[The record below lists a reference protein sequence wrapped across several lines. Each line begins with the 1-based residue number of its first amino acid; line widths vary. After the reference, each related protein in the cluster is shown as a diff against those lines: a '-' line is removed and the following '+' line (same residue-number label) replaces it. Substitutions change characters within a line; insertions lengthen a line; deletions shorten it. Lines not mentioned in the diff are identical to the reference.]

1 MRVSQGV
8 HELAGPEPGHLGD
21 HHREQRVGRDV
32 ERHPDEDV
40 RAALVDLA
48 REPPLRDVELEQE
61 MAGRQGHAVELGD
74 VPRGDDV
81 PPRVRVAADPLHDLR
96 DLVDAATV
104 RGGPAPPLRAVDGPQ
119 LPLRVGPLVPDRHP
133 VGPEPGDVRRA
144 LQEPQELVD
153 DGAHVDRLRGRHR
166 EPRPEV
172 EAHLV
177 AEDAQRAG
185 AGAIALAHPVLAD
198 VAHQIE
204 VLLHSGLLPAA
215 PREGVRRGSAG
226 SPSARRGGSPPGRR

>member
-1 MRVSQGV
+1 MGVAQGV
-8 HELAGPEPGHLGD
+8 HELAGFEPGHLGD

-32 ERHPDEDV
+32 ERQADEDV
-40 RAALVDLA
+40 RAALVELA

-61 MAGRQGHAVELGD
+61 MAGRERHAVDFRD

-81 PPRVRVAADPLHDLR
+81 PPRVRVAADAVHDPR
-96 DLVDAATV
+96 DLVDAAAV
-104 RGGPAPPLRAVDGPQ
+104 RAGPAPPLRAVDGPQ
-119 LPLRVGPLVPDRHP
+119 LPLLVGPLVPDRHP
-133 VGPEPGDVRRA
+133 VGVKVSDVRRA

-166 EPRPEV
+166 EPFPEV

-185 AGAIALAHPVLAD
+185 AGAIALAHPVLPD

-215 PREGVRRGSAG
+215 QREGVGQARVSRIAFCASRRFSAW
-226 SPSARRGGSPPGRR
+226 S